1 MRFRNSFWP
10 RLGREEAEPTQLV
23 IGRVRE
29 AMLFALDE
37 YVSQNKRAIEV
48 RVVVAYDLD
57 ELWFLRTEIMYAIA
71 ASRGETLARECL
83 TQITSLFIGHYP
95 GASPSRFGAL

>member
-10 RLGREEAEPTQLV
+10 RLGREESEPKQLV

-37 YVSQNKRAIEV
+37 YVSKKKRALEV
-48 RVVVAYDLD
+48 RVLVACDLD

-71 ASRGETLARECL
+71 ASRDEIVARECL
-83 TQITSLFIGHYP
+83 TQITSLFVGHYP